1 MPACDYC
8 EESFEDEEA
17 LLRHMGDVH
26 AGELGTID
34 QRRVEDIAGGD
45 DGGIDRGPLILGGVV
60 LFAAAVVVYVIFFV
74 GGGGGAGAPADLGQA
89 GSTHEHGTIEMQVL
103 GEEVDFSQDRYQQP
117 REVPRFHFEAGNGD
131 VWHKHATGVT
141 LQWAMGTLPGIEVTA
156 ESVTYQGTTYEDSDP
171 EYDVTVAVN
180 GEPVDPST
188 YVLQGSSET
197 PPTDGSDHVRIVVR
211 SANQT
216 G

>member
-26 AGELGTID
+26 EGELGTID
-34 QRRVEDIAGGD
+34 HRRVDDLAPTG

-74 GGGGGAGAPADLGQA
+74 GGGGAGAPGDLGQA

-103 GEEVDFSQDRYQQP
+103 GEEIDFSQGQYQQP

-156 ESVTYQGTTYEDSDP
+156 DSVTYEGTTYEDSDP
-171 EYDVTVAVN
+171 DYEVIVAVN

-188 YVLQGSSET
+188 HVLQGSSEV
-197 PPTDGSDHVRIVVR
+197 PPTEGSAHVQIVVR
-211 SANQT
+211 RANET